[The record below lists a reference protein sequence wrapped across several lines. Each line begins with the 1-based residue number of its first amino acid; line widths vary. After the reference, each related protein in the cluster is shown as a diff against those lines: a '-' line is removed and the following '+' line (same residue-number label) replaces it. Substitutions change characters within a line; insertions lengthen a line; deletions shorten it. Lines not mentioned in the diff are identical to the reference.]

1 MNMVTKKYK
10 LFKDNIKIMKRMKL
24 LINVI
29 AALAIVVLFTQCNKK
44 PDKDNVDVKPIPA
57 GSLKIAYVE
66 IDTLLTKYNL
76 CKDVNEA
83 MVKKEENSR
92 VVLNQKASELAKD
105 KQEFQ
110 KKYDNNAFL
119 SEDRAKQE
127 YNRLMKMDQ
136 DLQTLQQKLQ
146 AELASENQKN
156 SLQLRDSINAFL
168 KDFNKKY
175 HFNLIISN
183 TGMDNLLYA
192 DKSMN
197 ITNAVLDG
205 LNKRYAISK
214 K

>member
-1 MNMVTKKYK
+1 
-10 LFKDNIKIMKRMKL
+10 MKL
-24 LINVI
+24 LINVM

-44 PDKDNVDVKPIPA
+44 ADQPVDVKAVPS

-92 VVLNQKASELAKD
+92 MVLNQKANELAKE

-127 YNRLMKMDQ
+127 YSRLMKMDQ

-146 AELASENQKN
+146 SELASENQKN

-197 ITNAVLDG
+197 ITNAVLEG
-205 LNKRYAISK
+205 LNKRYSISK

>member
-1 MNMVTKKYK
+1 
-10 LFKDNIKIMKRMKL
+10 MKRMKL
-24 LINVI
+24 LISVF

-44 PDKDNVDVKPIPA
+44 SDQDTVDVKAVPA

-92 VVLNQKASELAKD
+92 MVLNQKASELAKE

-127 YNRLMKMDQ
+127 YSRLMKMDQ
-136 DLQTLQQKLQ
+136 DLQNLQQKLQ
-146 AELASENQKN
+146 SELASENQKN

-175 HFNLIISN
+175 RFNLIISN

-205 LNKRYAISK
+205 LNKRYSLSK

>member
-1 MNMVTKKYK
+1 
-10 LFKDNIKIMKRMKL
+10 MKRVNKL
-24 LINVI
+24 VSVI
-29 AALAIVVLFTQCNKK
+29 AAVAIVVLFSQCNKK
-44 PDKDNVDVKPIPA
+44 SDSSAVVDTKAIPA

-66 IDTLLTKYNL
+66 IDTLLTKYNF

-92 VVLNQKASELAKD
+92 LVLNQKANELAKD
-105 KQEFQ
+105 KADFQ
-110 KKYDNNAFL
+110 KKYENNAFL
-119 SEDRAKQE
+119 SQDRAQQE

-136 DLQTLQQKLQ
+136 DLQTLQNKLQ
-146 AELASENQKN
+146 SELASENQKN
-156 SLQLRDSINAFL
+156 SLQLRDSINVFL
-168 KDFNKKY
+168 KEFNKKY

-183 TGMDNLLYA
+183 TGFDNLLYA

-197 ITNAVLDG
+197 ITDAVVAG

>member
-1 MNMVTKKYK
+1 
-10 LFKDNIKIMKRMKL
+10 MKRMTYVF
-24 LINVI
+24 NVI
-29 AALAIVVLFTQCNKK
+29 AAVAFVAMFSQCSKK
-44 PDKDNVDVKPIPA
+44 SDNQDAVDVKAIPA

-66 IDTLLTKYNL
+66 IDTLLTQYNL

-92 VVLNQKASELAKD
+92 MVLNQKANELAKE

-119 SEDRAKQE
+119 SQDRAQQE

-136 DLQTLQQKLQ
+136 DLQSLQSKLQ
-146 AELASENQKN
+146 SELASENQKN
-156 SLQLRDSINAFL
+156 SVQLRDSINKFL
-168 KDFNKKY
+168 KEFNKVH

-192 DKSMN
+192 DKAMD
-197 ITNAVLDG
+197 ITGAVVSG
-205 LNKRYAISK
+205 LNKRYAASK

>member
-1 MNMVTKKYK
+1 
-10 LFKDNIKIMKRMKL
+10 MKRMRL

-29 AALAIVVLFTQCNKK
+29 AALAIVVLFAQCNKK
-44 PDKDNVDVKPIPA
+44 SDKDNVDVKPIPA

-92 VVLNQKASELAKD
+92 MVLNQKAGELAKD

-146 AELASENQKN
+146 SELASENQKN

-183 TGMDNLLYA
+183 TGM
-192 DKSMN
+192 
-197 ITNAVLDG
+197 
-205 LNKRYAISK
+205 
-214 K
+214 